1 MKLARSLDAG
11 PRGFADGLLVEL
23 VGALREMND
32 GELVSLTSTRAAT
45 GPELLAWSKVTGHAI
60 VTTTTTTTSSGV
72 SHVWVVRKGEGVFG
86 AEPSR
91 PIGTRIW
98 IYTNFD
104 CNLRCDYCC
113 VRSSPVAERRALGL
127 ASIRRVAEEARMLA
141 VDGFYLTGGEP
152 FLLVDIREIV
162 ETCASVAETT
172 LLTNA
177 MLFQGPRLERLRALP
192 RDRVTLQVSV
202 DSPTPALHDLHRGA
216 GSWKKAMAGVRL
228 ARELGFRVRLAATV
242 DTDEDER
249 SFRSFLD
256 AEDVAEEDRVIRRL
270 AQRGFAEGGVALARG
285 DLVPEV
291 TLTAN
296 GVYWHPVGA
305 DDQDFFIQRD
315 LFPLAGAIAAVR
327 EQWEREREHHD
338 QLASVFHCA

>member
-1 MKLARSLDAG
+1 MKFARSIDAG
-11 PRGFADGLLVEL
+11 ARGFADGLLVTL
-23 VGALREMND
+23 AAALREMKD
-32 GELVSLTSTRAAT
+32 GDLVALTSSRAET

-60 VTTTTTTTSSGV
+60 VSTTSSGV
-72 SHVWVVRKGEGVFG
+72 SQVWVVRKGEGAFG
-86 AEPSR
+86 AEPPR

-98 IYTNFD
+98 LYTNFD

-113 VRSSPVAERRALGL
+113 VRSSPAAERNALGL
-127 ASIRRVAEEARMLA
+127 ASIRRVTEEARSLA

-152 FLLVDIREIV
+152 FLLADIQPIV
-162 ETCASVAETT
+162 ETCANVAETT

-177 MLFQGPRLERLRALP
+177 MLFQGPRLERLRALS
-192 RDRVTLQVSV
+192 RDRVILQVSL

-216 GSWKKAMAGVRL
+216 GSWKKAMSGVRL

-242 DTDEDER
+242 DNDDDEQR
-249 SFRSFLD
+249 FRDFLD
-256 AEDVAEEDRVIRRL
+256 AEGVADEDRVIRRL
-270 AQRGFAEGGVALARG
+270 ALRGFAEGGVALARG

-305 DDQDFFIQRD
+305 TDDDFFVQRD
-315 LFPLAGAIAAVR
+315 IFPLAGAIAAVR